1 MAGDVITGMGRR
13 LGGARLLLIVLLNLI
28 PVGGVLWLGWDAG
41 QILMLYWVENI
52 IVGVMSLIRILTARQ
67 RDTPAA
73 GSAGAG
79 SAAAGSIGVGCFFIV
94 HYGLFTLVHGVFTMM
109 LASRIIDGEDGLWER
124 VFANPTFHWAVLGAT
139 ALQVVI
145 LIREWWSSGLW
156 RRSSPGV
163 EMFRPYGRIVVLHVT
178 VLAAAWLLSE
188 TSAPMGAVLIL
199 CLMKAVV
206 ELGLAAVTSPAVRE
220 A

>member
-1 MAGDVITGMGRR
+1 MTRGGVMADNVIAGMGQR
-13 LGGARLLLIVLLNLI
+13 LGPARLGLIVLLNLI

-41 QILMLYWVENI
+41 QILMLYWVENV
-52 IVGVMSLIRILTARQ
+52 IVGVLALLRILTARQ
-67 RDTPAA
+67 SIEGAEGSPGAA
-73 GSAGAG
+73 
-79 SAAAGSIGVGCFFIV
+79 IKLGCFFTV
-94 HYGLFTLVHGVFTMM
+94 HYGLFTLVHGVFTMV
-109 LASRIIDGEDGLWER
+109 LAGRIIGEDGGLWER
-124 VFANPTFHWAVLGAT
+124 VFANATFHWAVLGA
-139 ALQVVI
+139 AVLQGVI

-156 RRSSPGV
+156 RRSSPMM

-206 ELGLAAVTSPAVRE
+206 ELVMTAVTSPAK

>member
-1 MAGDVITGMGRR
+1 MAGSAITGMRQR
-13 LGGARLLLIVLLNLI
+13 LGWARLGLILLLNLI
-28 PVGGVLWLGWDAG
+28 PVAGVLWLGWDAG
-41 QILMLYWVENI
+41 QILMLYWVENVI
-52 IVGVMSLIRILTARQ
+52 IGATSLIRILTARERPVPAPGS
-67 RDTPAA
+67 RDTGPV
-73 GSAGAG
+73 
-79 SAAAGSIGVGCFFIV
+79 GVGCFFVV
-94 HYGLFTLVHGVFTMM
+94 HYGVFTLVHGVFTMM

-145 LIREWWSSGLW
+145 LVREWWSSGLW

-206 ELGLAAVTSPAVRE
+206 ELVMTAVTSPATRE